1 MRLIRSV
8 LSLFI
13 LLLLV
18 SVVAGW
24 RWTTSHQPASQANAS
39 HLVLGASAAAGVCGL
54 AAIGMRKRV
63 GRAR

>member
-8 LSLFI
+8 ISIFI

-24 RWTTSHQPASQANAS
+24 RWTTAHQAARQASAS
-39 HLVLGASAAAGVCGL
+39 HLVLAASAAAGMFGL
-54 AAIGMRKRV
+54 AVIWMRKQDGKVR
-63 GRAR
+63 

>member
-1 MRLIRSV
+1 MHLIRSV
-8 LSLFI
+8 ISLFI

-39 HLVLGASAAAGVCGL
+39 HLVLGASAAAGVFGL
-54 AAIGMRKRV
+54 AVIWMRKQD